1 MSSSGKEQRTGTQS
15 IERALHVMRIVASR
29 SRTGVR
35 LTEISRL
42 ARLEQS
48 TTHRIL
54 KCLISGGM
62 IQHNADSRRYHLGH
76 LIFEMGLAAAG
87 KFNVRAICRPSL
99 VRLAEK
105 TEDTIFLT
113 IRSGFDTVCLDR
125 KEGGFPIRTLTLDIG
140 TRRPLGV
147 GAGGIALLMS
157 LPETE
162 IDEILNANA
171 LQLGSYNNLTVPEVS
186 ALVERSRKFGFALND
201 RHMTP
206 GATSIGMAIQSG
218 YGVPFVALSIGAI
231 TSRMSADRQQELAE
245 CLREEVRILESSL
258 AEMTHPL

>member
-1 MSSSGKEQRTGTQS
+1 MDDEAKGKRSGTQS

-29 SRTGVR
+29 NRGGTR

-54 KCLISGGM
+54 KCLIAGGM
-62 IQHNADSRRYHLGH
+62 IQYNADSRRYHLGH
-76 LIFEMGLAAAG
+76 LIFEMGLAAAS

-99 VRLAEK
+99 ARLAEK
-105 TEDTIFLT
+105 TADTIFLT

-125 KEGGFPIRTLTLDIG
+125 KEGGFPIKTLTLDIG

-147 GAGGIALLMS
+147 GAGGVALLMS
-157 LPETE
+157 LPNTE
-162 IDEILNANA
+162 IIEILNANA
-171 LQLGSYNNLTVPEVS
+171 LQLGNYNNLTVPEVN
-186 ALVERSRKFGFALND
+186 ALIERSRTFGFALND

-206 GATSIGMAIQSG
+206 GATSIGMPIQSR

-231 TSRMSADRQQELAE
+231 TSRMSEERQRELAE
-245 CLREEVRILESSL
+245 YMREEVRLLENSL

>member
-1 MSSSGKEQRTGTQS
+1 MDAIEKSKRSGTQS
-15 IERALHVMRIVASR
+15 IERALCVMRVVASR
-29 SRTGVR
+29 NRGGTR

-54 KCLISGGM
+54 KCLIAGGM
-62 IQHNADSRRYHLGH
+62 IQYNNESRRYHLGH
-76 LIFEMGLAAAG
+76 LIFEMGLAAAS
-87 KFNVRAICRPSL
+87 KFNVQAICRPALS
-99 VRLAEK
+99 RLAEK
-105 TEDTIFLT
+105 TADTIFLT

-140 TRRPLGV
+140 ARRPLGV

-157 LPETE
+157 LPEAETN
-162 IDEILNANA
+162 EILNANA
-171 LQLGSYNNLTVPEVS
+171 LQFGNFNNLTVPEVQ
-186 ALVERSRKFGFALND
+186 ALVARSKEFGFALND
-201 RHMTP
+201 RQMTP

-218 YGVPFVALSIGAI
+218 YGFPFIALSIGAI
-231 TSRMSADRQQELAE
+231 TSRMSTERQQELAE
-245 CLREEVRILESSL
+245 YLREEVRLLENSL